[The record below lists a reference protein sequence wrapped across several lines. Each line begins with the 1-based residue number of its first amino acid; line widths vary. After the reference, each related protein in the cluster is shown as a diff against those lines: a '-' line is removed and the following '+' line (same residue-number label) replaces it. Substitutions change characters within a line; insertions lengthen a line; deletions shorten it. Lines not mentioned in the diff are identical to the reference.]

1 MRSSR
6 ANRVDGNQTR
16 VVHELR
22 KMGVS
27 VLIISSIGDGAPD
40 LVCALDGH
48 TILVEL
54 KDPAQPPSKR
64 KLTDAESTFR
74 ETWDGILITALYAGE
89 IYSHLEETWLP

>member
-6 ANRVDGNQTR
+6 VNRTDGNQTQ
-16 VVHELR
+16 VVADLR

-48 TILVEL
+48 TIMVEL
-54 KDPAQPPSKR
+54 KDPAQPQSKR
-64 KLTDAESTFR
+64 KLTDDESTFR
-74 ETWDGILITALYAGE
+74 ETWDGIVITATTTEE